1 MSDKQEMI
9 KQMLEMQRKFIEYE
23 HKQGVTMEEYFT
35 PTDDSQLK
43 GYRQDYRDLAM
54 KVVDAAHAE
63 KGSHR

>member
-9 KQMLEMQRKFIEYE
+9 QKMLEMQRKFIEYE
-23 HKQGVTMEEYFT
+23 HKHGVTQEEYFAS
-35 PTDDSQLK
+35 DESHELHNF
-43 GYRQDYRDLAM
+43 RQEYMDLAN